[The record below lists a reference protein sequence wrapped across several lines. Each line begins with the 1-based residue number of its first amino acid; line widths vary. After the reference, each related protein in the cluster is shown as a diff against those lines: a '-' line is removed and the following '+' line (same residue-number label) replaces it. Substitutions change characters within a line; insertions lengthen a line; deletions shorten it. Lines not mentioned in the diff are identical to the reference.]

1 MHLVVFGHSHVW
13 SVRRAIAE
21 GWSHPGVTAEVPVCG
36 TKELPGPVIYLQP
49 GTKPA
54 LNPVIIALLN
64 KAQARPTA
72 SGTWAVSMV
81 QGNFFNQLGM
91 VTSARHF
98 DFVLDSHP
106 DLPLTPGA
114 TILPCAA
121 VRRVLAQQ
129 MAEFQAYAPILAR
142 TAFHDRMILVGP
154 PPPPRGEQEI
164 AALLAADP
172 KGTTQAALITP
183 ALITP
188 ALITPAFTRLKL
200 WHLQNQLAAGYCAA
214 ARLQY
219 LAGDLASYLA
229 GDLSGVQDADG
240 FILPDF
246 IKDAVHA
253 NHTYAAILLH
263 RLAQIATGQRGAS
276 HG

>member
-49 GTKPA
+49 GTKPT

-121 VRRVLAQQ
+121 VRWVLAQQ

-164 AALLAADP
+164 AALLANDP
-172 KGTTQAALITP
+172 KGATEA
-183 ALITP
+183 

-229 GDLSGVQDADG
+229 GELSGVQDADG